1 MALLQTWD
9 EIVASTLRSN
19 NTIREE
25 LMDAIYNV
33 TPAETPLLSRL
44 SSAGVGNMYV
54 QWLVDVFASAAANA
68 QLEGIDHTDLSLTVP
83 TRADNITQIFYKG
96 GKISDRQRA
105 VAHAGF
111 EDPFVY
117 YEGKHVV
124 EIKRDMELALVKG
137 SAATGTT
144 GTANQMGGFM
154 NVISTNKTSIS
165 AVTMTET
172 IFNNLLELT
181 WGNTAVMPTEVY
193 VGPKLK
199 RTISLYATKVTPFLD
214 AEDKK
219 QVLTTTRY
227 ESDFG
232 VVSVNLHRDLTNNGS
247 ACEMLVIDPNWF
259 ATGWLQPLRR
269 EVLARTGKNDRYM
282 ISGEFTLLYRNEK
295 AGLAVT
301 DAQPYIA

>member
-1 MALLQTWD
+1 MSLLSTWD

-19 NTIREE
+19 KTIREE

-33 TPAETPLLSRL
+33 TPHETPLLSRL
-44 SSAGVGNMYV
+44 AAVGVGNMYV
-54 QWLVDVFASAAANA
+54 QWLVDVFADAADNA
-68 QLEGIDHTDLSLTVP
+68 QLEGIQATDLDLTVP

-96 GKISDRQRA
+96 GKVSDRQRA
-105 VAHAGF
+105 VDHAGL

-199 RTISLYATKVTPFLD
+199 RTISLYATKITPFLD

-232 VVSVNLHRDLTNNGS
+232 VVSVDLHRDLQSNAS
-247 ACEMLVIDPNWF
+247 SCEMLVIDPNWF

-269 EVLARTGKNDRYM
+269 EVLPRDGKRDRYQ
-282 ISGEFTLLYRNEK
+282 ISGEFTLLFRNEK